1 MKLIK
6 QIVKKKVKNE
16 TKNYTN
22 YYLGITVAD
31 KTYRVAIQPK
41 TFGRDW
47 THPSVRQSF
56 TLLDIM
62 AELEIWLMDIGETR
76 KKEKYKH
83 RIA

>member
-6 QIVKKKVKNE
+6 QIVKKQVKNE
-16 TKNYTN
+16 NKSYTN
-22 YYLGITVAD
+22 YYLEITVAE

-56 TLLDIM
+56 TLLDII
-62 AELEIWLMDIGETR
+62 AELEIKGDNIE
-76 KKEKYKH
+76 
-83 RIA
+83 

>member
-6 QIVKKKVKNE
+6 QIVKKQVKNE
-16 TKNYTN
+16 IKSYTN
-22 YYLGITVAD
+22 YYLEIIVAE

-47 THPSVRQSF
+47 THPAVRQSF

-62 AELEIWLMDIGETR
+62 AELELKGDNSE
-76 KKEKYKH
+76 
-83 RIA
+83 